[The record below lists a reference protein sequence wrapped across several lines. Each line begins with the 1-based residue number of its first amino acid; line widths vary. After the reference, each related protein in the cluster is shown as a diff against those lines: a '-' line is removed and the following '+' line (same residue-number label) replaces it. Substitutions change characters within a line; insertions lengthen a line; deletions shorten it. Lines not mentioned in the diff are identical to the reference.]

1 VLIFFSLAEC
11 RYTDCRGA
19 LTRTDAY
26 SIELDIQKGKTNFSA
41 KTSVFFSKLEQN
53 QLNAKDDLEDATF
66 TNDEWTYQPIG
77 KEDTAADNSVACV
90 IKLFTVVISSK
101 LERLSLSIAF
111 P

>member
-1 VLIFFSLAEC
+1 
-11 RYTDCRGA
+11 
-19 LTRTDAY
+19 
-26 SIELDIQKGKTNFSA
+26 
-41 KTSVFFSKLEQN
+41 
-53 QLNAKDDLEDATF
+53 LNAKDDLEDATF

-77 KEDTAADNSVACV
+77 KEDTAADNSAACV